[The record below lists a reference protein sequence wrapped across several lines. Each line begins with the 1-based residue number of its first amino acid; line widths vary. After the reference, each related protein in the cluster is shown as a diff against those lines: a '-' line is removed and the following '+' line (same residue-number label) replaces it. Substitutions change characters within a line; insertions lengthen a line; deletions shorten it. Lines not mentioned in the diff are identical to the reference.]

1 MQLMSQ
7 RLPAAIEERS
17 FEIIDNEFG
26 ANKPFSGPAWEVA
39 RRIIHAAGDPSLAED
54 LHLPEDAVRAGV
66 EALAA
71 GAPIFTDTMMVKVG
85 ISEKKLPKQNP
96 VRCILDSPDIAR
108 VAEQEGCTRSRA
120 GMLRLGEA
128 LNGAVVVVGNAPTAL
143 LALLE
148 LCETHNLRPAL
159 VVGMPVGF
167 VNAAESKE
175 LLVGAPSLP
184 SIALRGRRGGSPLAA
199 ATINALA
206 VLARAGDSTV
216 FS

>member
-1 MQLMSQ
+1 MQLMPQ
-7 RLPAAIEERS
+7 RLPTEIEERS

-26 ANKPFSGPAWEVA
+26 ANKPFSGSAWEVA
-39 RRIIHAAGDPSLAED
+39 RRVIHAAGDPSLAED
-54 LHLPEDAVRAGV
+54 LYVPEDAVQAGV
-66 EALAA
+66 AALAA

-85 ISEKKLPKQNP
+85 ISEKRLPKHNT
-96 VRCILDSPDIAR
+96 VRCILDSPEVAR

-128 LNGAVVVVGNAPTAL
+128 LNGAIVVVGNAPTAL

-148 LCETHNLRPAL
+148 LCETHTLRPAL

-175 LLVGAPSLP
+175 LLVGASDVP
-184 SIALRGRRGGSPLAA
+184 SITLRGRRGGSPLAA
-199 ATINALA
+199 ATLNALA

-216 FS
+216 PV